1 MEARWELQQEKTRA
15 GTGQVPS
22 QNPEGGKGVRRGPSA
37 RRVVSPPHPLPASI
51 LGSAREGGGKGGR
64 CSARGLLDW
73 T

>member
-1 MEARWELQQEKTRA
+1 MSEAVEKA
-15 GTGQVPS
+15 DGPSQVQPGTGQVLPVAA
-22 QNPEGGKGVRRGPSA
+22 PKPRGLPPGVG
-37 RRVVSPPHPLPASI
+37 SPPHPLPASI